1 MTQIKYVAAVA
12 VLALAVF
19 PTQIFGQPVVCVPPP
34 PDLCGGKSDCVVIDD
49 EWQVTVEPSG
59 QIYLGGRRVSR
70 RELEEDATAWAETG
84 TWPTV
89 VRGHTGTKYAQITS
103 IVEMLRKT
111 GVWTKISC
119 VAPRP

>member
-59 QIYLGGRRVSR
+59 QIYLSGGEISR
-70 RELEEDATAWAETG
+70 NELEKDAAAWAKKG
-84 TWPTV
+84 TWPIV
-89 VRGHTGTKYAQITS
+89 VRGDTGTKYAQITS
-103 IVEMLRKT
+103 IMEMLRKA
-111 GVWTKISC
+111 GVWSEISC
-119 VAPRP
+119 VTPQP